1 MHMVHDDASLSSID
15 LNLLVVLR
23 ALLRERHVT
32 RAASAVGLSQS
43 ATSHALA
50 RLRELC
56 DDPLLVRAGK
66 ALELTPRAARLL
78 PSLERGLSDLQAVV
92 SAEPAFEPASARRV
106 FTLAMAD
113 YGIAVLL
120 TPLLRELEHAAPNV
134 DLSVVS
140 FPNLAEMLEAGSVDL
155 ALVSKEQFSGPF
167 STQDLFKDGFMC
179 MVRSDHPSVK
189 AKLSLDTYASL
200 RHVLVAPSGTPG
212 SIVDTEL
219 ARLGVTRR
227 ITARVSSFLVAPL
240 VVAETDFIATLPARL
255 ARTQAQRYGV
265 RLVPPPLR
273 LPEFTL
279 AMAWHPRLEHDPAQ
293 RWLRAFV
300 ARVSDLSDTPNKKRR
315 R

>member
-1 MHMVHDDASLSSID
+1 MHMVHEPTLSSID

-32 RAASAVGLSQS
+32 RAASVVGLSQS

-56 DDPLLVRAGK
+56 DDPLLVRRGQS
-66 ALELTPRAARLL
+66 LELTPRAARLL
-78 PSLERGLSDLQAVV
+78 PSLERGLSDLQTVV
-92 SAEPAFEPASARRV
+92 NAEPAFDPATARRV

-120 TPLLRELEHAAPNV
+120 TPLLRELERSAPNI

-140 FPNLAEMLEAGSVDL
+140 FPNLAEMLEAGSVDV
-155 ALVSKEQFSGPF
+155 ALVSKGQFSGPF
-167 STQDLFKDGFMC
+167 STQDLFNDGFQC
-179 MVRSDHPSVK
+179 MVRSDHPRVK

-200 RHVLVAPSGTPG
+200 RHVLVAPGGTPG
-212 SIVDTEL
+212 SLVDTEL
-219 ARLGVTRR
+219 AGLGISRR
-227 ITARVSSFLVAPL
+227 IAVRVSSFLVAPL
-240 VVAETDFIATLPARL
+240 VVAETDLIATMPERL
-255 ARTQAQRYGV
+255 ARQQAQRYGL

-293 RWLRAFV
+293 RWLREFV
-300 ARVSDLSDTPNKKRR
+300 ARVSDMSDTPKAKKRR
-315 R
+315 

>member
-1 MHMVHDDASLSSID
+1 MHMVHDPSLSSID

-32 RAASAVGLSQS
+32 RAAGAVGLSQS

-56 DDPLLVRAGK
+56 DDPLLVRRGQS
-66 ALELTPRAARLL
+66 LGLTPRAARLL
-78 PSLERGLSDLQAVV
+78 PSLGRGLSDLQTVV
-92 SAEPAFEPASARRV
+92 NAEPAFEPATARRV

-120 TPLLRELEHAAPNV
+120 TPLLRELERSAPNI

-140 FPNLAEMLEAGSVDL
+140 FPNLAEMLEVGSVDL
-155 ALVSKEQFSGPF
+155 ALVSKGQFSGPF
-167 STQDLFKDGFMC
+167 TTQDLFSDGFLC
-179 MVRSDHPSVK
+179 LVRSDHPRVK
-189 AKLSLDTYASL
+189 TKLSLDTYASL
-200 RHVLVAPSGTPG
+200 RHVLVAPGGTPG
-212 SIVDTEL
+212 SLVDTEL
-219 ARLGVTRR
+219 ARLGVSRR
-227 ITARVSSFLVAPL
+227 IAVRVSSFLVAPL
-240 VVAETDFIATLPARL
+240 VVAETDLIATMPERL
-255 ARTQAQRYGV
+255 ARREAARYGL
-265 RLVPPPLR
+265 RLVQPPLR

-300 ARVSDLSDTPNKKRR
+300 ARVSDMSDTPSSRKRR
-315 R
+315 